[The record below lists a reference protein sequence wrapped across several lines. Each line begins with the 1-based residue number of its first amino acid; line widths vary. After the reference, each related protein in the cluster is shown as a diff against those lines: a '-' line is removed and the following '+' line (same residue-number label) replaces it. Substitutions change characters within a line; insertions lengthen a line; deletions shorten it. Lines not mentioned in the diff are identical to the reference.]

1 MTPGT
6 CHVAAEDALN
16 GPLAVACVTTDFAVQ
31 NVLLQVRFPPHCHG
45 FRCREGRGEGGTG
58 AERRLSFCPV
68 RTCPFPL
75 LAS

>member
-31 NVLLQVRFPPHCHG
+31 NVLLQVRLSVANVSLSRCIRSVYGRTGRLDYPPAQLAH
-45 FRCREGRGEGGTG
+45 
-58 AERRLSFCPV
+58 LSLP
-68 RTCPFPL
+68 PP
-75 LAS
+75 